1 MAGGTVKPQGP
12 NTADSE
18 SASTHEN
25 QTALL
30 ISQLTD
36 IWDGSPNKR
45 QQDIIT
51 SCRLILLD
59 SVAVIINGLFSQGVR
74 DIEEQFGTIAA
85 GELWLPGLKQRQSL
99 HGLISV
105 LSAAA
110 TWDELIEGQA
120 KAHGRPA
127 LHTVPLCI
135 SLGISQQLNLGQI
148 LLAMLHGYEVGA
160 RFGEAYAVPKGEHV
174 DGTWGTI
181 AATVSACTL
190 LKATPQQTTGAVNA
204 ALCQMSRSLFAPVKA
219 GSKSRLLYS
228 GLAASRGLDLAI
240 ASIADFHG
248 PKALIDLSVDQSKR
262 WTHDLKLDIRD
273 PLSIQQSYIKLLP
286 GAMHLHYCM
295 EAALAWRREKGYET
309 GEYLTEQ
316 ELPRSIHIETYE
328 EATKYCGLPK
338 PTNRIQAQFSLQYA
352 TCITLLTGETSGKIF
367 CDDNLSHLSVQRLL
381 ERTQLSSVN
390 SKPGRWAE
398 ITIFENSGT
407 SSTTASSNIK
417 GDPDNPLTQNDH
429 INKAMALIG
438 EHLGA
443 QQTDLLIKHY
453 LEAPFNQ
460 GLVPQSINKG

>member
-1 MAGGTVKPQGP
+1 M
-12 NTADSE
+12 
-18 SASTHEN
+18 HEN

-30 ISQLTD
+30 INQLTD
-36 IWDGSPNKR
+36 IWNGSPNKK
-45 QQDIIT
+45 QKDIIT

-59 SVAVIINGLFSQGVR
+59 SVAVIINGLFNQGVR
-74 DIEEQFGTIAA
+74 HLEEQFGTIAA
-85 GELWLPGLKQRQSL
+85 GDLWFPGLRQKQSL

-135 SLGISQQLNLGQI
+135 SLGISQKLSLGQI

-160 RFGEAYAVPKGEHV
+160 RFGEAYAVPQGEHV

-181 AATVSACTL
+181 AATVSACSL
-190 LKATPQQTTGAVNA
+190 LKATPEQTTGAVNA

-248 PKALIDLSVDQSKR
+248 PNALIDLSVDQSKR
-262 WTHDLKLDIRD
+262 WPNDLKLDIRD

-286 GAMHLHYCM
+286 GARHLHYCM
-295 EAALAWRREKGYET
+295 EAALTWRREHGHDT
-309 GEYLTEQ
+309 GKHLNDN
-316 ELPRSIHIETYE
+316 ELPQSIHIETYE
-328 EATKYCGLPK
+328 EAAKYCGLAK
-338 PTNRIQAQFSLQYA
+338 PINRIQAQFSLQYA
-352 TCITLLTGETSGKIF
+352 TCIALLTGETSGKIF
-367 CDDNLSHLSVQRLL
+367 CDDTLNLASVQRLL
-381 ERTQLSSVN
+381 ERTQLSSAA

-398 ITIFENSGT
+398 ITVIGKDGT
-407 SSTTASSNIK
+407 TSTTVSSNLK
-417 GDPDNPLTQNDH
+417 GDPGNPLSQNDR
-429 INKAMALIG
+429 INKARALIG
-438 EHLGA
+438 EHLGK
-443 QQTDLLIKHY
+443 QQTDLLIKHC

-460 GLVPQSINKG
+460 GLVPQSINKD

>member
-1 MAGGTVKPQGP
+1 M
-12 NTADSE
+12 
-18 SASTHEN
+18 HEN

-36 IWDGSPNKR
+36 IWNGSPNKK
-45 QQDIIT
+45 QKDIIT

-59 SVAVIINGLFSQGVR
+59 SVAVIINGLFNQGVR
-74 DIEEQFGTIAA
+74 HLEEQFGTIAA
-85 GELWLPGLKQRQSL
+85 GDLWFPGLRQKQSL

-135 SLGISQQLNLGQI
+135 SLGISQKLSLGQI

-190 LKATPQQTTGAVNA
+190 LRATPQQT
-204 ALCQMSRSLFAPVKA
+204 
-219 GSKSRLLYS
+219 KSRLLYS

-248 PKALIDLSVDQSKR
+248 PNALIDLSVDQSKR
-262 WTHDLKLDIRD
+262 WPNDLKLDIRD

-286 GAMHLHYCM
+286 GARHLHYCM
-295 EAALAWRREKGYET
+295 EAALTWRREHGHDT
-309 GEYLTEQ
+309 GKHLNDN
-316 ELPRSIHIETYE
+316 ELPQSIHIKTYE
-328 EATKYCGLPK
+328 EAAKYCGLAK
-338 PTNRIQAQFSLQYA
+338 PINRIQAQFSLQYA
-352 TCITLLTGETSGKIF
+352 TCIALLTGETSGKIF
-367 CDDNLSHLSVQRLL
+367 CDDTLNLATVQRLL
-381 ERTQLSSVN
+381 ERTQLSSSA

-398 ITIFENSGT
+398 ITVIGKDGT
-407 SSTTASSNIK
+407 TSTTVSSNLK
-417 GDPDNPLTQNDH
+417 GDPGNPLSQNDR
-429 INKAMALIG
+429 INKAKALIG

-460 GLVPQSINKG
+460 GLVPQIINKD

>member
-1 MAGGTVKPQGP
+1 MVGGTVNPQGP

-18 SASTHEN
+18 SASRHEDL
-25 QTALL
+25 TALL

-59 SVAVIINGLFSQGVR
+59 SVAVIINGLFNQ
-74 DIEEQFGTIAA
+74 DIRALEEQFGTIAA
-85 GELWLPGLKQRQSL
+85 GDLWFPGLRQRQSL

-135 SLGISQQLNLGQI
+135 SLGISQKLNLGQI

-160 RFGEAYAVPKGEHV
+160 RFGESYAVPKGEHV

-228 GLAASRGLDLAI
+228 GLAATRGMDLAI

-248 PKALIDLSVDQSKR
+248 PKVLIDLSVDQSQR
-262 WTHDLKLDIRD
+262 WPHDLKLEIRD

-286 GAMHLHYCM
+286 GARHLHYCM
-295 EAALAWRREKGYET
+295 EAALTWRREKGYAT

-316 ELPRSIHIETYE
+316 DLPRSIHIKTYE
-328 EATKYCGLPK
+328 EAAKYCGLPK

-367 CDDNLSHLSVQRLL
+367 SDAYLNLSALQRFLD
-381 ERTQLSSVN
+381 RTQLCSDGSQ
-390 SKPGRWAE
+390 PGRWAE
-398 ITIFENSGT
+398 ITIVENNGQTSQTSG
-407 SSTTASSNIK
+407 SLLK
-417 GDPDNPLTQNDH
+417 GDPGNPLSQSDR
-429 INKAMALIG
+429 IDKAVTLMG
-438 EHLGA
+438 EHLGMEQA
-443 QQTDLLIKHY
+443 KHLIQHY
-453 LEAPFNQ
+453 LEAPFSHNLIPK
-460 GLVPQSINKG
+460 GLSRG